1 MRKNPFKAMLE
12 ISDPKTND
20 VLGAYPEKVH
30 VRAFPERR
38 YLKTARS
45 LAIFSMVSLLLTIAL
60 ASIVYILAPQKTAD
74 ISLITKDSQINGLK
88 YVEGRDAYTT
98 SEYLYYEKFVQDYV
112 ILRHEVDSDIDILT
126 QKYDEPDS
134 KLNLLSS
141 NFERNTIKA
150 DLVAT
155 KNMVI
160 EDGLTR
166 KVNVLW
172 ARKQVERRNKDGQL
186 VDICYLVRFQTLDFH
201 HGKPAN
207 EIKEWEAFM
216 RIGINGKAKDKVLNV
231 DLSKSDDIKRR
242 VSYAEKNPLF
252 LVVDNYVLAY
262 AGSKPLP
269 PPNRR

>member
-12 ISDPKTND
+12 IADPKTND

-45 LAIFSMVSLLLTIAL
+45 LAIFSMVSLLLTVAL
-60 ASIVYILAPQKTAD
+60 ASVVYMLAPQKTAD
-74 ISLITKDSQINGLK
+74 ISLITKDSEINGLK
-88 YVEGRDAYTT
+88 YVEGDVYTT
-98 SEYLYYEKFVQDYV
+98 SEALYYEKFVQDYV
-112 ILRHEVDSDIDILT
+112 ILRHEVDADIDTLT
-126 QKYDEPDS
+126 QKYEDPHS

-141 NFERNTIKA
+141 TLERNNIKA
-150 DLVAT
+150 DLMAI

-172 ARKQVERRNKDGQL
+172 VRKQVDRRNKNNQL
-186 VDICYLVRFQTLDFH
+186 VDTCYLVRFQTLDFN
-201 HGKPAN
+201 HGKPAKF
-207 EIKEWEAFM
+207 IKEWESFI
-216 RIGINGKAKDKVLNV
+216 RIGINGRAREKVLNV
-231 DLSKSDDIKRR
+231 DLSKGEDIKRR

-252 LVVDNYVLAY
+252 LRVDNYVLSY
-262 AGSKPLP
+262 AGSRPLP
-269 PPNRR
+269 PPRIR